1 MLIQLK
7 LASLVILDITLF
19 RLLGINFCFVLLLL
33 SSSSSSSSSSL
44 LLLLLLLLL
53 LGSYFRYIYF
63 LPLGS
68 IGTLNIYIV
77 SRLGELKG
85 NL

>member
-7 LASLVILDITLF
+7 LAALVILDITLF
-19 RLLGINFCFVLLLL
+19 HLLGINFCFVLLLLLLL
-33 SSSSSSSSSSL
+33 SSSSSSSSSSS
-44 LLLLLLLLL
+44 LLLLL

-68 IGTLNIYIV
+68 VGTLNIYIV